1 MKKNN
6 WISLLVF
13 IFGSMFLAPSSAVTI
28 GFSPSSQTVNVNDVF
43 NVDIVISDLFASDG
57 SREIVSAFDLD
68 VLYDPSLLNATAVT
82 FGTSLGD
89 PDPFLFEAL
98 FDSVL
103 SLGRVDLAEL
113 SFLCAEEDLT
123 DPFCS
128 FGPFLVGL
136 QPNVSFTLATL
147 SFEALAEGTSLLRF
161 DALTLPG
168 VDVKGLDPF
177 TPFDLSSTT
186 GEGEVIIVASV
197 PEPGILLL
205 MLLGIFGLGFAIRKN
220 KC

>member
-1 MKKNN
+1 MKKIN
-6 WISLLVF
+6 WISSLIF
-13 IFGSMFLAPSSAVTI
+13 IVGSMYFGPSSAVII
-28 GFSPSSQTVNVNDVF
+28 GFSPSSQAVNVGDEF

-68 VLYDPSLLNATAVT
+68 VLYDSSLLNATTVT
-82 FGTSLGD
+82 FGSSLGD

-113 SFLCAEEDLT
+113 SSLCAEEDLT

-128 FGPFLVGL
+128 FGPFLVDL
-136 QPNVSFTLATL
+136 QPNASFTLATL
-147 SFEALAEGTSLLRF
+147 SFEAISEGTSLLRF
-161 DALTLPG
+161 DALTIPG

-186 GEGEVIIVASV
+186 GQAEVTIVASV

-205 MLLGIFGLGFAIRKN
+205 MLTGIFGLGLTIRKN